1 MSNHESSPIFALD
14 IGTRTVVGII
24 VYETDGKYKVA
35 DYIVQEHKE
44 RSMLDGQIHDV
55 IAVAEVIKQVKE
67 ELEVKHGTLKKVAV
81 AAAGRSLK
89 TKRTVITQS
98 IAGRPLLTKQDVLA
112 MELEGV
118 QKAQVELAEETNH
131 EHQTSFYCVGY
142 SVIRYFLDQELI
154 GNLIDQR
161 GKEVAVEIIST
172 FLPRVVVDSLISAL
186 KRADLEMEALTLEPI
201 AAINVLIPSTMR
213 RLNMA
218 LVDIGAGTSDLAITS
233 EGAITAYGMVPFA
246 GDEITDAI
254 SQHYLLDFPVA
265 ETLKRELN
273 TQEQVTFTDVL
284 GFEQQLAS
292 TAIVREI
299 QPAIQ
304 QLTDKICKEI
314 LNLNGK
320 APQAVMLIG
329 GGALTPTLTKEIATK
344 LELPENRVGIRGL
357 SANQHMQIDTD
368 HALIGPESVTPI
380 GIAIAA
386 KHHPVKYLSIIVNQN
401 TIRLF
406 DLRKLTIA
414 DAILASGMNIKKLH
428 GKPGLALSVEVNGKL
443 CYIPGTHGHPP
454 KILCNG
460 EEVGLDQPIH
470 ENDQIE
476 IIQGAD
482 GQHATAFVKDVIE
495 EINTLDIEM
504 NHQLFS
510 LSPDITV
517 NGNTASLDHK
527 LEERDQVQITIP
539 KTVKEVL
546 EALQWDH
553 QVHLPKVLT
562 YVLNQEEKIHEL
574 TGSQI
579 FLNGKIASLQATV
592 QNDDKILL
600 VQPEKN
606 RVTIGAVLPEEK
618 LQQEEMVVTFNDQT
632 VVFQRSRYTITKN
645 QQPASLEDEL
655 QEGDHIHIKENH
667 SLQPL
672 QFHDIFRYV
681 DIEVQT
687 HEKGKKMNLRV
698 NGNPASFDTP
708 ISYGDTLELKWE

>member
-1 MSNHESSPIFALD
+1 
-14 IGTRTVVGII
+14 
-24 VYETDGKYKVA
+24 
-35 DYIVQEHKE
+35 
-44 RSMLDGQIHDV
+44 
-55 IAVAEVIKQVKE
+55 
-67 ELEVKHGTLKKVAV
+67 
-81 AAAGRSLK
+81 
-89 TKRTVITQS
+89 
-98 IAGRPLLTKQDVLA
+98 
-112 MELEGV
+112 
-118 QKAQVELAEETNH
+118 
-131 EHQTSFYCVGY
+131 
-142 SVIRYFLDQELI
+142 
-154 GNLIDQR
+154 
-161 GKEVAVEIIST
+161 
-172 FLPRVVVDSLISAL
+172 
-186 KRADLEMEALTLEPI
+186 
-201 AAINVLIPSTMR
+201 
-213 RLNMA
+213 
-218 LVDIGAGTSDLAITS
+218 
-233 EGAITAYGMVPFA
+233 
-246 GDEITDAI
+246 
-254 SQHYLLDFPVA
+254 
-265 ETLKRELN
+265 
-273 TQEQVTFTDVL
+273 
-284 GFEQQLAS
+284 
-292 TAIVREI
+292 
-299 QPAIQ
+299 
-304 QLTDKICKEI
+304 
-314 LNLNGK
+314 
-320 APQAVMLIG
+320 
-329 GGALTPTLTKEIATK
+329 
-344 LELPENRVGIRGL
+344 
-357 SANQHMQIDTD
+357 MQIDTD

-482 GQHATAFVKDVIE
+482 GQHAIAFVKDVIE

-510 LSPDITV
+510 LSPAITV

-539 KTVKEVL
+539 KTVEEVL

-562 YVLNQEEKIHEL
+562 YFLNQEEKIHEL

-632 VVFQRSRYTITKN
+632 VVFQRSRYTLTKN
-645 QQPASLEDEL
+645 QQPASLDDEI
-655 QEGDHIHIKENH
+655 QERDHIHIKEDH

-681 DIEVQT
+681 DIEVHA
-687 HEKGKKMNLRV
+687 HEKGKRMNLRV

-708 ISYGDTLELKWE
+708 LSYGDTLELKWE